1 MEGVEIIMEEYEVLF
16 HWHNIDQMI
25 YQDLG
30 PRRQQRRQH
39 PRRRIRQRPQRG
51 INWKDGYAAMK
62 TDAEVTPYNNF
73 DPEDQT
79 GSTKEGRGALPDW
92 LAYGYITPNFTR
104 SVSKTVEYALNDF
117 S

>member
-39 PRRRIRQRPQRG
+39 PADAYV
-51 INWKDGYAAMK
+51 KDL
-62 TDAEVTPYNNF
+62 
-73 DPEDQT
+73 
-79 GSTKEGRGALPDW
+79 RGASI
-92 LAYGYITPNFTR
+92 G
-104 SVSKTVEYALNDF
+104 KTAMRP
-117 S
+117 